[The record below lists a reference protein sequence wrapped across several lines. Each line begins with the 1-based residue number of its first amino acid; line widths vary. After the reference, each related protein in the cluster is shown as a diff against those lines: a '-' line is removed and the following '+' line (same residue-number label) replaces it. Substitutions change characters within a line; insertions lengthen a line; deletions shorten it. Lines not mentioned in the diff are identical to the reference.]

1 MSYTHLAGEE
11 RYQIF
16 ALKRGGHSQA
26 TIAAILGRNP
36 ATISRELQ
44 RNLGQRGYRAAQAH
58 RMARRCAL
66 ASRRR
71 RGSA

>member
-36 ATISRELQ
+36 RNDQPRAT
-44 RNLGQRGYRAAQAH
+44 A
-58 RMARRCAL
+58 
-66 ASRRR
+66 
-71 RGSA
+71 